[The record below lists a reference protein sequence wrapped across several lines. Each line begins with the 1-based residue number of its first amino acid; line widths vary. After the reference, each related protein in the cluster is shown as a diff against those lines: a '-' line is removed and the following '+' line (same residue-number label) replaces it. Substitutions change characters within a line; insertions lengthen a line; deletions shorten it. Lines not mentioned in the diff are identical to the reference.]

1 MAAARA
7 TAIRRTMSWVSAL
20 ALVVLAFFVMRLAA
34 IGTAPVAALATDVE
48 IADPD
53 LHEAARPVRP
63 GLGLE
68 VRPRVTPIVAVVVAA
83 PSPSRVAAVWR
94 VSLGAVAAGPVRSG
108 RAVVGARA
116 PPRLG

>member
-1 MAAARA
+1 
-7 TAIRRTMSWVSAL
+7 
-20 ALVVLAFFVMRLAA
+20 
-34 IGTAPVAALATDVE
+34 
-48 IADPD
+48 
-53 LHEAARPVRP
+53 VRP

>member
-7 TAIRRTMSWVSAL
+7 TAGWRTRSWVSAL
-20 ALVVLAFFVMRLAA
+20 ALVVLLVRLAA

-48 IADPD
+48 FADPD

-68 VRPRVTPIVAVVVAA
+68 VRPRVTPIVAVTVAA
-83 PSPSRVAAVWR
+83 PSPSPVVAAWRVAV
-94 VSLGAVAAGPVRSG
+94 GAAAAGVVRSG
-108 RAVVGARA
+108 RAAVGARA
-116 PPRLG
+116 PPRAG